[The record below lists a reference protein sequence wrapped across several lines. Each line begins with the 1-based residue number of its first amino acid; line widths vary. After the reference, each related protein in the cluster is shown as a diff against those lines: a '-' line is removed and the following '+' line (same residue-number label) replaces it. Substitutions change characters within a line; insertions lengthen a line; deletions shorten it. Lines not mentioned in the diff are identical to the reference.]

1 MKFNT
6 AIAAMMEFVNAVYKA
21 GAVGR
26 EQAARFV
33 LVLAPFA
40 PHLAEELWEKL
51 GHKKS
56 LAHEPWPAVDPKFL
70 VEDSIEIPVQ
80 INGKL
85 RGRIKVPAAA
95 AQADI
100 EAAAKADAG
109 VAPHLAGKTIRKIV
123 YVPGRLL
130 NIVVG

>member
-21 GAVGR
+21 GTVGR
-26 EQAARFV
+26 DQAARFV

-51 GHKKS
+51 GHSKS
-56 LAHEPWPAVDPKFL
+56 LAHEPWPVVDPKFL

-109 VAPHLAGKTIRKIV
+109 VSPHLAGKTIRKIV